1 MSNYQSAFTTPFRI
15 IDKKGGNSDK
25 SPTHSVVFNYT
36 REAAVAHAQ
45 WLMAMA
51 DRIDIDG
58 TTISVWDAESRT
70 ANDVP
75 GFAMWGSLWDK
86 AGKLSPPAIK
96 ELPF

>member
-15 IDKKGGNSDK
+15 LDSKGSTSDK
-25 SPTHSVVFNYT
+25 SPTHKVVFNY
-36 REAAVAHAQ
+36 
-45 WLMAMA
+45 MA

-70 ANDVP
+70 ASDEP